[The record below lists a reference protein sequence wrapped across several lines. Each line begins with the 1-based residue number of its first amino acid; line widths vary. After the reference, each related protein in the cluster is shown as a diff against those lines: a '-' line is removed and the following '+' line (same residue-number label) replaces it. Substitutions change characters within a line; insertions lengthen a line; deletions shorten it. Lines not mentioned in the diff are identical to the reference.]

1 MKKRGIDLKENSL
14 QSLWNSKE
22 YFSRIFIQFEN
33 LSKGSYILVSSQKN
47 LKVTIGGLSIIS
59 QYAPPIPFP
68 G

>member
-47 LKVTIGGLSIIS
+47 LKVTIGVLSIIS